1 MITATSSFN
10 TQLPWRRMPSLP
22 GLCLLLLLLLP
33 LASSLSS
40 CYRTVPYLDYRPIE
54 TLSLVMVPSAP
65 SDPSNEKITS
75 SSPSDW
81 TEGESRTLRIIC
93 EPSDVLISAFSL
105 TATDPA
111 MAEILPEGFP
121 GRYTVKALRA
131 GTMTL
136 AASATD
142 THGNTLTRE
151 SSFEVLLSD
160 IPPVYEDEY
169 PDLGAWILCQDE
181 GGVLRREGAPCSEF
195 ILSSSDELKVELSSS
210 NRGAVLSLV
219 SSDPDVLSVTAVE
232 LSSPIGAKGTSV
244 SSVWSLRAGAGGKAV
259 LRAVL
264 TTSDGQKYQRTYIVY
279 VYSHIALGLEV
290 SPELYELS
298 LSVLRYSGP
307 SPRELSYTLRGSML
321 IWPGPFQDRM
331 VSVPLEDTKGSFI
344 LEGGVRKSLYDY
356 SRELMLT
363 HRRLPYTPEGGT
375 QSYYWDMGALDLGF
389 TFEVKDDPFVI
400 VDFFH
405 ESFPISE
412 FELSLD
418 YSQSGVQHHEE
429 VPGEPPL
436 ERVPE
441 KGRTS
446 SSLSVPS
453 YRTFRRR

>member
-10 TQLPWRRMPSLP
+10 TLRPQRRIPSLP
-22 GLCLLLLLLLP
+22 GLCLLLLLP
-33 LASSLSS
+33 FISSLSS
-40 CYRTVPYLDYRPIE
+40 CYRTVPYFDYRPIE
-54 TLSLVMVPSAP
+54 TLSLVMVPSVSSAP
-65 SDPSNEKITS
+65 STEQNAS
-75 SSPSDW
+75 SFSPSDW
-81 TEGESRTLRIIC
+81 TEGESRFFRIIC

-105 TATDPA
+105 TSSDDT
-111 MAEILPEGFP
+111 MAEILQEGFP
-121 GRYTVKALRA
+121 GRYSVKALRA

-142 THGNTLTRE
+142 THGTTLTSE

-160 IPPVYEDEY
+160 IPLIYEDEY
-169 PDLGAWILCQDE
+169 PDLGAWILRQDE
-181 GGVLRREGAPCSEF
+181 GGVLRRESAPTSEF

-232 LSSPIGAKGTSV
+232 PSSPIDARGTGV
-244 SSVWSLRAGAGGKAV
+244 SSVWSLRAGVGGKAV

-264 TTSDGQKYQRTYIVY
+264 TTSDGQKYQRTYTVY
-279 VYSHIALGLEV
+279 VYSHLALGLEV
-290 SPELYELS
+290 NPELYELS

-307 SPRELSYTLRGSML
+307 SPRELSYTLRGNML
-321 IWPGPFQDRM
+321 IWPGAFQDRM
-331 VSVPLEDTKGSFI
+331 VAVPLEDTKGSFT
-344 LEGGVRKSLYDY
+344 LAGGVRKSLYDY

-363 HRRLPYTPEGGT
+363 HRRLPYTPEGDT
-375 QSYYWDMGALDLGF
+375 ESYYWDMGAMDLGF

-400 VDFFH
+400 VDSFH

-418 YSQSGVQHHEE
+418 YSQTGVQHHEE

-436 ERVPE
+436 ERVPDE
-441 KGRTS
+441 GRKS
-446 SSLSVPS
+446 SSIKA
-453 YRTFRRR
+453 YRTIRKR